1 LKLEM
6 LNEGVSCPQEKIV
19 TAAACALIKANMLI
33 NNHDVVRKVY
43 FV

>member
-6 LNEGVSCPQEKIV
+6 LNEGVSCPQKKTV
-19 TAAACALIKANMLI
+19 TAAACATIFMLI
-33 NNHDVVRKVY
+33 NNHDVVRKVF